1 MCGKIER
8 EVGKEVDLGM
18 EVINKGYFYGVRVLV
33 IIIEYTTT
41 SGGGLGQTV
50 YLTATCVMCKEIEQE
65 VESEVNVKIKGINKG
80 DSGKVRVLWTEDR
93 ATAPKE
99 GPRPGCISRPRV

>member
-1 MCGKIER
+1 MCGKIES

-18 EVINKGYFYGVRVLV
+18 KVINKGYFNEVRVFV
-33 IIIEYTTT
+33 IMIEYTTT

-50 YLTATCVMCKEIEQE
+50 YLTATCVMCKEIERE
-65 VESEVNVKIKGINKG
+65 VGSEVNVKIKGTNKG
-80 DSGKVRVLWTEDR
+80 DSGKVRVLWTEDG

-99 GPRPGCISRPRV
+99 GPRQGCFSRSQV